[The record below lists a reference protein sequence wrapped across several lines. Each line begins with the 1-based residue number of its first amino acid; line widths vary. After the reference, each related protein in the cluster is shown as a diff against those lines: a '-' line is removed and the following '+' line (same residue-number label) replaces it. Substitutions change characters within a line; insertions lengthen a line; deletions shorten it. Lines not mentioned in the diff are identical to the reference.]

1 MLNAE
6 PDHRS
11 SSAHTPNVEP
21 DHGPVHE
28 KSGSNRGSEP
38 NLRITSSSWTVNRK
52 QFPLRAAYATAFNGS
67 QGLTLQ
73 RAIINLRSDP
83 FDDQPYTKR

>member
-1 MLNAE
+1 MTIVFAAD
-6 PDHRS
+6 PQ
-11 SSAHTPNVEP
+11 
-21 DHGPVHE
+21 G
-28 KSGSNRGSEP
+28 
-38 NLRITSSSWTVNRK
+38 SSWTVNRR

-83 FDDQPYTKR
+83 FDGQLYTMLLRVRTRNDLTMTEIPQTSYIV